1 MSLLVYVVY
10 HVKFNFFLFCT
21 NSFIFQSQSLWLG
34 LIGWLGLHGFLGL
47 LGLTVFFISSFNEN
61 ITCWNFGLLVY

>member
-10 HVKFNFFLFCT
+10 HVKLNFFLFCT

-47 LGLTVFFISSFNEN
+47 LGLTVFLSRLLIKIKHVE
-61 ITCWNFGLLVY
+61 TLVY